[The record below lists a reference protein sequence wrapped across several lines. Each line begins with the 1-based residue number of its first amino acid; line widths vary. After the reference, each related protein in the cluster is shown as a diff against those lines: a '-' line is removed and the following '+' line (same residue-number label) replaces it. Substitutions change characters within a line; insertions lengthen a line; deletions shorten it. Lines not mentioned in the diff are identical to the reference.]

1 MNNDEATFIV
11 AMLETNWQPFKA
23 TKPAIDLWASAF
35 EHDPYELVRTAVMV
49 LIQTDPSEFRPTVAK
64 VRRKMHDIVY
74 GNRVTETEAWLIVK
88 NSLHEAQEGPE
99 TLKGAKSAWNKLP
112 EDIQKLV
119 TPRELYEWNSVPYE
133 TLDTVL
139 QSNFMRSYRDVANRR
154 YEKETISLAVSE
166 DVKKLQAAS
175 PVFKDPDDAVK
186 PMLPKPE
193 TKQKNS
199 CAGLTPDQV
208 VGFEMPEYMRPTVE
222 RWIAEGKMTREEIRN
237 KALHWDHT
245 YAIQES
251 EPDPYAGIV
260 FPSLDDEEL

>member
-1 MNNDEATFIV
+1 MTNDEATMIV
-11 AMLETNWQPFKA
+11 AMIETNWQPFKS
-23 TKPAIDLWASAF
+23 TKPAIELWASAF
-35 EHDPYELVRTAVMV
+35 QNDPYELVKTAVMV

-74 GNRVTETEAWLIVK
+74 GNRITETEAWLIVK

-99 TLKGAKSAWNKLP
+99 TLKGAKSAWKKLP

-175 PVFKDPDDAVK
+175 PVFKEIDDAVK

-193 TKQKNS
+193 ETSQKCDYTGMKPS
-199 CAGLTPDQV
+199 QV
-208 VGFEMPEYMRPTVE
+208 VGFDVPPYMESTVQK
-222 RWIAEGKMTREEIRN
+222 WMDEGLPKAQIRRLAVN
-237 KALHWDHT
+237 W
-245 YAIQES
+245 
-251 EPDPYAGIV
+251 
-260 FPSLDDEEL
+260 